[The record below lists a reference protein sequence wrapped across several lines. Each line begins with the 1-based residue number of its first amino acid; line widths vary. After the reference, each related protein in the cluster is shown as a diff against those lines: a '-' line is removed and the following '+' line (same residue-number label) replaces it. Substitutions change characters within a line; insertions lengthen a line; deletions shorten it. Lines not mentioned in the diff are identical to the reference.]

1 MEAEA
6 VQAAKQE
13 ASGADDVLGDLT
25 RAVAR
30 IAQSDGD
37 FLTAIPELS
46 LHRRSATTDPMHCLY
61 GFGVGI
67 TVSGQKR
74 VALGEEV
81 FDYSAGQSLLTT
93 ADLPVV
99 THITRASAA
108 QPFMGLML
116 RLDPRAVVQ
125 AAAEMALP
133 QPTRDCSYRA
143 MSLGDLDATLLGAVT
158 RLIELLHEPRLLPQL
173 APLLQ
178 QEILVRLL
186 AGRHGPQLQRLV
198 AVGSPSQQVVQSMTW
213 LKLNFTQP
221 VLADDLAASV
231 HMSPST
237 FRQHFR
243 AVAGMSPMQYLKQ
256 LRLQEARQLMLNQGI
271 DAGTA
276 GVRVGYESASQFSR
290 EYARL
295 FGAPPLRDIRRMRET
310 N

>member
-1 MEAEA
+1 M
-6 VQAAKQE
+6 
-13 ASGADDVLGDLT
+13 GDLT

>member
-1 MEAEA
+1 MEAA
-6 VQAAKQE
+6 QPAKQE
-13 ASGADDVLGDLT
+13 TSGVLGDLT
-25 RAVAR
+25 QAVAR
-30 IAQSDGD
+30 IAPSDGD
-37 FLTAIPELS
+37 YLTAIPELS

-67 TVSGQKR
+67 TVSGRKR

-93 ADLPVV
+93 AELPVV

-116 RLDPRAVVQ
+116 RLDPRAIVQ

-133 QPTRDCSYRA
+133 QPAKDSSYRA
-143 MSLGDLDATLLGAVT
+143 MSLGDLDPTLLGAVT
-158 RLIELLHEPRLLPQL
+158 RLVALLDEPRLMQQQL

-178 QEILVRLL
+178 REILVRLL

-198 AVGSPSQQVVQSMTW
+198 AVGSPSQQVVQSMAW

-271 DAGTA
+271 DAGSA

-310 N
+310 T

>member
-1 MEAEA
+1 MEAAQPARPTEG
-6 VQAAKQE
+6 
-13 ASGADDVLGDLT
+13 SGVLGDLT

-37 FLTAIPELS
+37 HLTAIPELS
-46 LHRRSATTDPMHCLY
+46 LHRRSAVTEPMHCLY
-61 GFGVGI
+61 GFGLGI

-99 THITRASAA
+99 THITHASPA

-116 RLDPRAVVQ
+116 RLDPRTVVQ
-125 AAAEMALP
+125 SAAEMALP
-133 QPTRDCSYRA
+133 HPGKDSSYRA
-143 MSLGDLDATLLGAVT
+143 MSLGALDATLLGAVT
-158 RLIELLHEPRLLPQL
+158 RLVELIDEPRLLPQL

-178 QEILVRLL
+178 REILVRLL

-198 AVGSPSQQVVQSMTW
+198 AVGSPSQQVVQSMAW
-213 LKLNFTQP
+213 LKMNFTQP

-310 N
+310 T

>member
-1 MEAEA
+1 MEAAQPAQHGE
-6 VQAAKQE
+6 
-13 ASGADDVLGDLT
+13 SGEPGALDDLA
-25 RAVAR
+25 RAVAH
-30 IAQSDGD
+30 IAHSDGD
-37 FLTAIPELS
+37 YVTAIPELS
-46 LHRRSATTDPMHCLY
+46 LHRRSTTTEPLHCIY

-67 TVSGQKR
+67 TIRGQKR
-74 VALGEEV
+74 VALGDEV

-133 QPTRDCSYRA
+133 PPARDGTQRA
-143 MSLGDLDATLLGAVT
+143 MSLGELDPTLLGAVT
-158 RLIELLHEPRLLPQL
+158 RLVQLLAEPRLMPQL

-198 AVGSPSQQVVQSMTW
+198 AIGSPSQQVAQSMAW
-213 LKLNFTQP
+213 LKMNFTRP
-221 VLADDLAASV
+221 VLADTLAASAN
-231 HMSPST
+231 MSPST

-243 AVAGMSPMQYLKQ
+243 AMAGMSPMQYLKH

-276 GVRVGYESASQFSR
+276 GVRGGYESASQFSR

-295 FGAPPLRDIRRMRET
+295 FGAPPLRDIRRMREAT
-310 N
+310 

>member
-1 MEAEA
+1 MEVAEP
-6 VQAAKQE
+6 AKQE
-13 ASGADDVLGDLT
+13 ASGVPGVLGDLA

-37 FLTAIPELS
+37 YLTAIPELS
-46 LHRRSATTDPMHCLY
+46 VHRRSATTEPMHCLY

-116 RLDPRAVVQ
+116 RLDPRAIVQ
-125 AAAEMALP
+125 MAADMALP

-143 MSLGDLDATLLGAVT
+143 MSLGDLDPTLLGAVT
-158 RLIELLHEPRLLPQL
+158 RLVALLDEPRLMPQL

-178 QEILVRLL
+178 REILVRLL

-198 AVGSPSQQVVQSMTW
+198 AVGSPSQQVVQSMAW
-213 LKLNFTQP
+213 LKMNFTRP

-310 N
+310 T